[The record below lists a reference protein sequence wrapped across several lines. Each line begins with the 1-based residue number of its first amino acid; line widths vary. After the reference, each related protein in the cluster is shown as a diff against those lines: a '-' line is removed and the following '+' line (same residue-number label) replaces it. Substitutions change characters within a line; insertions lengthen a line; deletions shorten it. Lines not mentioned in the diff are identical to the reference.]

1 MVYCST
7 IQRVLLVALIL
18 HEFVLLITWI
28 KALPLI
34 VESLR

>member
-7 IQRVLLVALIL
+7 IQRVQRVALIL
-18 HEFVLLITWI
+18 HEFVLLIARI

-34 VESLR
+34 VESVR